1 MIEITFTREELRH
14 LYDVVEKMN
23 IYPHSTL
30 PVHQS
35 VMNKIDEEVI
45 ADEIFELLG
54 HLECLDPTL
63 DEEWQNKLWYDDQE
77 DEYTIAM
84 KRNRNLWNRQTI
96 AELKSIIAR
105 LEENE

>member
-14 LYDVVEKMN
+14 LYDVLLKNHLQVK
-23 IYPHSTL
+23 
-30 PVHQS
+30 QS

-54 HLECLDPTL
+54 HLECLDTYL
-63 DEEWQNKLWYDDQE
+63 NDEWQDKLWYDDPE
-77 DEYTIAM
+77 DEYTIAV

-96 AELKSIIAR
+96 AELKTLIAK
-105 LEENE
+105 LEENK

>member
-14 LYDVVEKMN
+14 LYDVLLKNNLQVK
-23 IYPHSTL
+23 
-30 PVHQS
+30 QS
-35 VMNKIDEEVI
+35 VMNKIDEELI

-63 DEEWQNKLWYDDQE
+63 DEEWQNKLWYDDPE
-77 DEYTIAM
+77 DEYTIAV